1 MKGFHQVIKVRTDWL
16 SGKEIVLD
24 DLSGPYSISRMDLQ
38 GELWLPIR
46 KEILLLDR
54 IEAAAHATEF

>member
-1 MKGFHQVIKVRTDWL
+1 MKGFHQVIKVRTNWL

>member
-1 MKGFHQVIKVRTDWL
+1 MIKVRTDWL